1 MGVDLPAVP
10 LGQLWPVLDYVIFA
24 ALGFYCLTILGLFVL
39 RRTEP
44 DVPRPYR
51 AFGYPVLPALYIA
64 MAAWICVVLLRYKPQ
79 YTWPGLILVVLG
91 VPVYLVWKRWALR
104 NQPRTVRQQGRTNG
118 RMANLLVTKP
128 LDTILGEAAETGS
141 HTLRRTLG
149 ALNLITLGIGA
160 IIGTGIFVLTGVV
173 ASGYSGP
180 GVVFT
185 FIIAA
190 ICCVFAGLCYAEFAA
205 MIPVA
210 GSAYTYGYA
219 TLGEIFAWIIGWDL
233 VLEYAFGAATVC
245 SGWSGYVLSLGQDFG
260 LRLPPALAGVPGSTF
275 VQWQGHWELLNNALK
290 EKLALAHIDP
300 AMLPQ
305 QHGVFNL
312 VAFLGIMF
320 ATTVLIIGIK
330 ESANFNSFIVVV
342 KVAVL
347 LVFIGVGG
355 YTLVTRPELLKANWH
370 PFVPPN
376 LGGFGQFGWS
386 GVCRGAAVIFF
397 AYIGF
402 DAVSTA
408 AQESKNPK
416 RDMPIGILGS
426 LAICTLLYILVGL
439 VLTGLV
445 NYRNLGVP
453 DSLAVGMD
461 ATGFKWGSLLV
472 KIGALGGLTSTMIV
486 MLLGQSRVF
495 FSMSKDGLLP
505 KMFSSVHPK
514 FRTPWISSLTVG
526 LVVATFASLIP
537 LASLGEMTSIG
548 TLLAFIIVSAGVWVL
563 RKRSPELARPFRAP
577 WMPLTPIL
585 GIGFALLMMASLPLI
600 TWIRLVVWL
609 LLGLVIYFF
618 YGRRHSKVQITWL
631 LAEGIEEQM
640 GRAQLALDAKDHEEG
655 PKT

>member
-1 MGVDLPAVP
+1 MADLLKTKSVA
-10 LGQLWPVLDYVIFA
+10 
-24 ALGFYCLTILGLFVL
+24 TILS
-39 RRTEP
+39 
-44 DVPRPYR
+44 
-51 AFGYPVLPALYIA
+51 
-64 MAAWICVVLLRYKPQ
+64 
-79 YTWPGLILVVLG
+79 
-91 VPVYLVWKRWALR
+91 
-104 NQPRTVRQQGRTNG
+104 
-118 RMANLLVTKP
+118 
-128 LDTILGEAAETGS
+128 EAQETGE
-141 HTLRRTLG
+141 HTLRRSLG
-149 ALNLITLGIGA
+149 AGNLVTLGIGA
-160 IIGTGIFVLTGVV
+160 IIGTGIFVLTGQVS
-173 ASGYSGP
+173 AEYSGP

-190 ICCVFAGLCYAEFAA
+190 VCCVFAGLCYAEFAA

-260 LRLPPALAGVPGSTF
+260 LRLPPALAGVPGSVF
-275 VQWQGHWELLNNALK
+275 VQWQGHWELLNTAMK
-290 EKLALAHIDP
+290 DRLAMAHVDP
-300 AMLPQ
+300 ATLPQ

-312 VAFLGIMF
+312 VAFIGIMF

-342 KVAVL
+342 KVLVL
-347 LVFIGVGG
+347 VVFVSIGTW
-355 YTLVTRPELLKANWH
+355 TLMHHHELLAANWH

-376 LGGFGQFGWS
+376 RGHFGDFGWS

-408 AQESKNPK
+408 AQEAKNPK

-426 LAICTLLYILVGL
+426 LAVCTVLYIMVGL

-445 NYRNLGVP
+445 NYTHLGVP

-461 ATGFKWGSLLV
+461 ATGFRWGSLLV

-526 LVVATFASLIP
+526 LVVATFASLLP

-548 TLLAFIIVSAGVWVL
+548 TLLAFIIVSAGVWML
-563 RKRSPELARPFRAP
+563 RNRSPELVRPFRAP
-577 WMPLTPIL
+577 WMPVTPIL
-585 GIGFALLMMASLPLI
+585 GIGFALLMMLSLPGI

-609 LLGLVIYFF
+609 VIGLVIYFF
-618 YGRRHSKVQITWL
+618 YGQHHSRVQHGL
-631 LAEGIEEQM
+631 PPEPA
-640 GRAQLALDAKDHEEG
+640 HE
-655 PKT
+655 